1 MIDDNKCS
9 ITTMTSIQKL
19 PPSDYIISMGRFSK
33 PPAREA
39 TESILKSTTSKS
51 SRVNPLRDPATKS
64 ILLDLA
70 DPLVPVPPDGGWGW
84 VVVAVGT
91 LMMFC
96 IDGVNYCFSIFFDDI
111 IKDLKCDITQIATVT
126 SMSGGFY
133 FIIGLCFC

>member
-1 MIDDNKCS
+1 
-9 ITTMTSIQKL
+9 MTSIQKL

-33 PPAREA
+33 PPTRVA

-64 ILLDLA
+64 ILLELA
-70 DPLVPVPPDGGWGW
+70 DPLVAVPPDGGWGW

-96 IDGVNYCFSIFFDDI
+96 IDGVNYCSSIFFDDI
-111 IKDLKCDITQIATVT
+111 MKDFHCDITQIATVS

-133 FIIGLCFC
+133 YIIGLYCC